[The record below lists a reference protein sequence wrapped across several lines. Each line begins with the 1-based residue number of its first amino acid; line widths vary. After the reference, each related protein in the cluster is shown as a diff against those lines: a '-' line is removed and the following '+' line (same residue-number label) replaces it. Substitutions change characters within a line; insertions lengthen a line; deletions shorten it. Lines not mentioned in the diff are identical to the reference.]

1 MSYFPEPYSHGRN
14 KIKVELDSP
23 NGATKSYL
31 EDVTGTIL
39 QILLNKVDLCS
50 SKSNSDEL
58 DIDKSKT
65 APVDLSKISNL
76 VKHSVVKKTVY
87 DELFKTTNAIQAIY
101 TNNLVKNIEHDAQI
115 KDIEEKIPNR
125 YAYKH

>member
-1 MSYFPEPYSHGRN
+1 M
-14 KIKVELDSP
+14 
-23 NGATKSYL
+23 
-31 EDVTGTIL
+31 
-39 QILLNKVDLCS
+39 LNKVDLCS

-58 DIDKSKT
+58 DIDQSKT

>member
-1 MSYFPEPYSHGRN
+1 M
-14 KIKVELDSP
+14 
-23 NGATKSYL
+23 
-31 EDVTGTIL
+31 
-39 QILLNKVDLCS
+39 LNKVDLCS

-65 APVDLSKISNL
+65 APVDLNKISNL

-101 TNNLVKNIEHDAQI
+101 TNNLVKNIEHAQI
-115 KDIEEKIPNR
+115 KDIEEKISNR